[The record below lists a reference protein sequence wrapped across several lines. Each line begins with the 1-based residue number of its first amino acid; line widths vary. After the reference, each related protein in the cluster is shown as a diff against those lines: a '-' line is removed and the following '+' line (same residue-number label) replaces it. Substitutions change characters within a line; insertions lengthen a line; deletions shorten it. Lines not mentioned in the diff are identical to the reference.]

1 MLKSIAFVCSKL
13 EDGLSVE
20 QISDYMDYGDL
31 DDKQF
36 VLFCVQ
42 FSTENKWLVKKND
55 GDRYSLTA
63 LGREFISSQF
73 DCI

>member
-13 EDGLSVE
+13 KDGLSVE
-20 QISDYMDYGDL
+20 QISDYMDYSDL

-42 FSTENKWLVKKND
+42 FSMENKWLEKKND

>member
-20 QISDYMDYGDL
+20 QISGYMDYSDL

-36 VLFCVQ
+36 ILFCVQ
-42 FSTENKWLVKKND
+42 FSIENKWLEKKND
-55 GDRYSLTA
+55 EDRYSLTA